1 MRKRVVVTGMGVI
14 SSAGSTLESFARSLT
29 EGKACFSR
37 ISDPRLAHF
46 RAKHAGIIADFDKQ
60 EIRVAKALPRLDRF
74 HLLALAAAN
83 SALSHASLSPIQLS
97 SRMGVIVGTCSGPML
112 SIERHY
118 ERIIKNNPAISQ
130 EEIFVKTYESA
141 VKVLAYAY
149 GISGI
154 SATVVTA
161 CSASLGAIGLAT
173 DLIRLG
179 VADAMLVGGCDTL
192 SPTTLAGFDGLKATC
207 ETTCA
212 PFSKPFGLS
221 LGEAAAFMVLEEL
234 DHARKRE
241 APMFSEIAGFGLSND
256 AYHCTSPDPSGS
268 GQVLAMESALI
279 DAGIA
284 PGEIVY
290 INAHGTGTEANDKTE
305 TKAVR
310 RLFGAYAE
318 SIPVSSTKSMVGHC
332 LGAAGC
338 LEAIAT
344 IVCMQRTKV
353 YPPTANFSGP
363 REGCSLDY
371 VPDAGRPWTNHG
383 PVMNN
388 NFAFGGNNASMVMT
402 PCVSGRSTP
411 PDRSI
416 SEKIVI
422 TACGLVSPAGVGK
435 DAFMAG
441 LTNNIPFTR
450 SVVYPYIGTITIAA
464 VPRFDMRTIDR
475 RLDVHSMD
483 KSSVF
488 AVAAARLALQE
499 ANMRDRSAIRD
510 GLGLFLHCASGSTA
524 SESDHIVSL
533 LNDDYKVRQV
543 TAFPYVV
550 PNSITGNVCKALML
564 AGPNSTLCFG
574 KGAGLMGLGFSW
586 HALRNGHAAAML
598 SGSVDE
604 LLPRT
609 LTDQVLSGILRPD
622 EEAPGEGA
630 CVFMLETLSHARRR
644 RAPELGELCSIAYS
658 TDTTFLTTPD
668 STPETL
674 EKTIR
679 KALSEAGIASPQIY
693 AVCHNVRAQTE
704 KQAIDSVMG
713 PSSQYK
719 SFDVSTTLGCAAAT
733 LPLYNL
739 AYAILDS
746 SFETSGS
753 KNYILSVF
761 SSMTGANCAAIIR
774 KYVQHDQRD
783 ARLH

>member
-37 ISDPRLAHF
+37 ISDPRLAHL
-46 RAKHAGIIADFDKQ
+46 RAKYAGIITDFDEQ

-83 SALSHASLSPIQLS
+83 SALSNAALSPVQLS

-130 EEIFVKTYESA
+130 EEIFAKTYESA
-141 VKVLAYAY
+141 AKVLAYAC

-179 VADAMLVGGCDTL
+179 AVDAMLVGGCDTF

-207 ETTCA
+207 ETPCA

-234 DHARKRE
+234 DHARKRG
-241 APMFSEIAGFGLSND
+241 APIFSEIAGFGLSND

-268 GQVLAMESALI
+268 GQVHAMESALK

-310 RLFGAYAE
+310 RLFGAHAE
-318 SIPVSSTKSMVGHC
+318 NIPISSTKSMVGHC

-371 VPDAGRPWTNHG
+371 VPDAGRPWTNRG

-402 PCVSGRSTP
+402 PCVSGRSRARQKHFRENSHYRM
-411 PDRSI
+411 RS
-416 SEKIVI
+416 
-422 TACGLVSPAGVGK
+422 
-435 DAFMAG
+435 
-441 LTNNIPFTR
+441 
-450 SVVYPYIGTITIAA
+450 
-464 VPRFDMRTIDR
+464 
-475 RLDVHSMD
+475 
-483 KSSVF
+483 
-488 AVAAARLALQE
+488 
-499 ANMRDRSAIRD
+499 
-510 GLGLFLHCASGSTA
+510 
-524 SESDHIVSL
+524 
-533 LNDDYKVRQV
+533 
-543 TAFPYVV
+543 
-550 PNSITGNVCKALML
+550 
-564 AGPNSTLCFG
+564 
-574 KGAGLMGLGFSW
+574 GFSGG
-586 HALRNGHAAAML
+586 RRKRCVYGR
-598 SGSVDE
+598 VD
-604 LLPRT
+604 
-609 LTDQVLSGILRPD
+609 
-622 EEAPGEGA
+622 
-630 CVFMLETLSHARRR
+630 
-644 RAPELGELCSIAYS
+644 
-658 TDTTFLTTPD
+658 
-668 STPETL
+668 
-674 EKTIR
+674 K
-679 KALSEAGIASPQIY
+679 
-693 AVCHNVRAQTE
+693 
-704 KQAIDSVMG
+704 
-713 PSSQYK
+713 
-719 SFDVSTTLGCAAAT
+719 
-733 LPLYNL
+733 
-739 AYAILDS
+739 
-746 SFETSGS
+746 
-753 KNYILSVF
+753 
-761 SSMTGANCAAIIR
+761 
-774 KYVQHDQRD
+774 
-783 ARLH
+783 